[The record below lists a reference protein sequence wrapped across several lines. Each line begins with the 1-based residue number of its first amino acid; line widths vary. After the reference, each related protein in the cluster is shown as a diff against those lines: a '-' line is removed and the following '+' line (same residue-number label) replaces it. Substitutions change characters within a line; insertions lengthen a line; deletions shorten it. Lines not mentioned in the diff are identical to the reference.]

1 MDVKIKEFEKAAI
14 EAVSGL
20 RNELGAKRVTIEIHV
35 DNYESGC
42 KTDVRFLHQSRRM
55 RHAFPDAAPLVK
67 AIKTPILCQRQLN
80 FTTRPNLRVNLST
93 IG

>member
-14 EAVSGL
+14 EAVSAL

-42 KTDVRFLHQSRRM
+42 KTDITFFTSIPADASRVPGCGP
-55 RHAFPDAAPLVK
+55 ACKGD
-67 AIKTPILCQRQLN
+67 
-80 FTTRPNLRVNLST
+80 
-93 IG
+93 

>member
-20 RNELGAKRVTIEIHV
+20 RDELGAKRVNIEIHV

-42 KTDVRFLHQSRRM
+42 KTDVTFFTSIPADASRVPGCGP
-55 RHAFPDAAPLVK
+55 ACKGD
-67 AIKTPILCQRQLN
+67 
-80 FTTRPNLRVNLST
+80 
-93 IG
+93 